1 MAENRKSIFIRFNM
15 EDTAGRE
22 LCLKLTKGAG
32 NAASL
37 TSYVKRVLEEFF
49 NLNAKIADRQ
59 EFHTRMLSVLREEM
73 QLRGMKLVGAL
84 LTGIGTVNVPKLPKP
99 QTFGFVG
106 IVFMP
111 KYRKRR
117 VAAGKIALGGALYNS
132 ETFLRYS
139 LYYLKRKLIQD
150 G

>member
-37 TSYVKRVLEEFF
+37 ASYVKRVLEEFF

-59 EFHTRMLSVLREEM
+59 EFHTRMLSVLR
-73 QLRGMKLVGAL
+73 
-84 LTGIGTVNVPKLPKP
+84 
-99 QTFGFVG
+99 
-106 IVFMP
+106 
-111 KYRKRR
+111 
-117 VAAGKIALGGALYNS
+117 
-132 ETFLRYS
+132 
-139 LYYLKRKLIQD
+139 
-150 G
+150 